1 MILKNRKNLNATK
14 ENNPDKYVEN
24 MLFSIATNDDKPFT
38 HMQFQG
44 YVSDMSSEVDPETGL
59 QEITAELS
67 IYDPVS
73 FVIKQ

>member
-1 MILKNRKNLNATK
+1 
-14 ENNPDKYVEN
+14 